1 MSETPAENP
10 ELPADAVMAVAVT
23 SVAAAVAAES
33 PQALTGIEA
42 ELDRLPAYS
51 RRLLQILVP
60 VRVTLASQRKSIQEI
75 IELGPGSIVKF
86 DKTCEEPLDLCVGDR
101 PVAQGEVVK
110 VGDKF
115 GLKISGLIK

>member
-1 MSETPAENP
+1 MSETPAENLDP
-10 ELPADAVMAVAVT
+10 SAFAALIG
-23 SVAAAVAAES
+23 AAAAPEPECAG
-33 PQALTGIEA
+33 TGIDA

-51 RRLLQILVP
+51 RGLLQILVP

-86 DKTCEEPLDLCVGDR
+86 DKTCDEPLELSVGDR
-101 PVAQGEVVK
+101 PIAQGEVVK